1 MINKSNKG
9 DDLNTATHTIT
20 RHLDGSSKVMLV
32 KDREYTAAQLSA
44 LPNWYTDY
52 TKKDS

>member
-9 DDLNTATHTIT
+9 DNMNVATHTIT

-32 KDREYTAAQLSA
+32 KDRDYTDAQLSA
-44 LPNWYTDY
+44 LPNWYRDY
-52 TKKDS
+52 TRKDS